1 MKKLNKL
8 ELTVIEML
16 LENNNCTNF
25 KEQVKDI
32 RVISREMTGVG
43 FFTTLYTTKDFS
55 CQKKTF
61 KVGNVHAEINDL
73 KYGAGFLLYIENNGL
88 KMLEG
93 YSYDEKWPIK
103 ITNFSLNKI

>member
-1 MKKLNKL
+1 M
-8 ELTVIEML
+8 
-16 LENNNCTNF
+16 
-25 KEQVKDI
+25 
-32 RVISREMTGVG
+32 
-43 FFTTLYTTKDFS
+43 
-55 CQKKTF
+55 
-61 KVGNVHAEINDL
+61 HAEINDL